1 MRRIRN
7 HFGRKVVAVILAA
20 SMTFAQTG
28 GVYAAQTVSGE
39 IVSASENETVIEVQP
54 SSEISQNGTETVS
67 GNTEETEKTAQEKT
81 TGAEETADADVSD
94 PYETVSD
101 DSAEEAAE
109 ASVSGNI
116 SDVLKGMPEGF
127 KLSDEEILGKQR
139 IREHD
144 VIRQMENMQPG
155 VDYVEDE
162 VIFYCEDPEYAKT
175 VAEAYGGTLSS
186 CELGVAVIKLDK
198 DKISV
203 KEAVAAGADEATL
216 LPPVDANTKTYLTDP
231 VKEAFVSTPEVSTEG
246 SIFSAKKNAIDKRDW
261 TYWREKAD
269 YNDPGLN
276 PAYVYPGNAVEN
288 YAVSG
293 YQWMHDAVGTYQ
305 AWAVTRGK
313 GATVAV
319 IDTGVY
325 AGHVDLVGKVTDY
338 SSETAFKNMK
348 DYSGHGTHVAG
359 IVAAAAGNNKGGVG
373 IAPEASILAIPVF
386 VENYYESAD
395 LAKGI
400 DFVTNNDKPLA
411 DVINMSLGGPL
422 YSEVEQTAITKAHDA
437 GIAVCA
443 AMGNDTANPMKYP
456 AAYDNV
462 IAVAAVDESRQKS
475 DFSTYGD
482 WADISAPGTAIFS
495 TWNGSTENAQGQ
507 TRDYYASWDG
517 TSMAC
522 PVVSGVCAL
531 YISALKEAGKEW
543 DPDMIEADLKKSVT
557 KISSPYKIGAGMV
570 NAAALLSLL
579 EDTGAP
585 QIKVPSKLSANSVIT
600 LDAES
605 AAGGT
610 TGFIY
615 TLNGKKPSAVNGEI
629 REGFFVETVSSNVAV
644 PVSDMLDNGLE
655 LNEDIKL
662 TVARITGMGTMTE
675 TAEETIKLEGNA
687 ATGASII
694 GSDVLGKGKSLVYR
708 LNRTLPKNS
717 SVWELENAPDGVTI
731 NKRTGKVSSKK
742 TSSGSFTV
750 VADIDGT
757 KIQKRVSLVDAASSV
772 TLKASGTDKNINIPV
787 TDKNGN
793 IKSVRLYNADMPGNT
808 TTENKLT
815 LTGKTDNAQIP
826 VEYISSKPSIAEV
839 DSNGVVTAKKA
850 GTVKIICRAAD
861 GSNKQAAVTVKVI
874 VPVSKI
880 DMFLDKGMQAIA
892 YGKSMKIRP
901 AIGAAYGKP
910 TINKLSWDKE
920 PVRVTAYAGTS
931 GIDVTSRCNQA
942 GYVKI
947 SNGNVRVNKKIS
959 ELGSSYKYYLI
970 TVRAKATDGSGIT
983 GEKTFPVIPPAT
995 KMRSLYNKTQ
1005 LIPVG
1010 YTGNPNLFSG
1020 DLGLSYSLATEGRVI
1035 AAILLLSRLI
1045 FRAMDILAV
1054 RKASFTNVF

>member
-1 MRRIRN
+1 M
-7 HFGRKVVAVILAA
+7 V
-20 SMTFAQTG
+20 Q
-28 GVYAAQTVSGE
+28 E
-39 IVSASENETVIEVQP
+39 ETA
-54 SSEISQNGTETVS
+54 G
-67 GNTEETEKTAQEKT
+67 TEET
-81 TGAEETADADVSD
+81 ADVSD

-101 DSAEEAAE
+101 DSAEKAAE

-231 VKEAFVSTPEVSTEG
+231 VKDAFVSTPEVSAEG

-261 TYWREKAD
+261 TYWKEKVG
-269 YNDPGLN
+269 YKDPGLD
-276 PAYVYPGNAVEN
+276 PTYVYPGNPVEN

-305 AWAVTRGK
+305 AWAVTKGK

-325 AGHVDLVGKVTDY
+325 AGHEDLTGRVTDY
-338 SSETAFKNMK
+338 SSVTDFENMK

-437 GIAVCA
+437 GIAVCVS
-443 AMGNDTANPMKYP
+443 MGNDAANPLKYP
-456 AAYDNV
+456 AGYDNV

-475 DFSTYGD
+475 DFSTYGE

-495 TWNGSTENAQGQ
+495 TWNGSTENAPGEKQ
-507 TRDYYASWDG
+507 DYYASWDG

-543 DPDMIEADLKKSVT
+543 DPDMIEADLKKSAT
-557 KISSPYKIGAGMV
+557 KIPGPYKIGAGMV
-570 NAAALLSLL
+570 NAAALLSFL

-600 LDAES
+600 FDAES
-605 AAGGT
+605 AAGRT

-757 KIQKRVSLVDAASSV
+757 KIQKRVSLVDAAASV
-772 TLKASGTDKNINIPV
+772 TLKVSGTDKNINIPV

-793 IKSVRLYNADMPGNT
+793 IKSVRLYNANTPGNT

-839 DSNGVVTAKKA
+839 DSNGTVTAKKA

-874 VPVSKI
+874 VPVSRI

-959 ELGSSYKYYLI
+959 ELGSSYKFYLI

-983 GEKTFPVIPPAT
+983 GEKTFLVIPPAT

-1005 LIPVG
+1005 LIRVG
-1010 YTGNPNLFSG
+1010 YTGIPDLFSG
-1020 DLGLSYSLATEGRVI
+1020 DLGLSYFTATGGRVI
-1035 AAILLLSRLI
+1035 SPEIISSNP
-1045 FRAMDILAV
+1045 AV
-1054 RKASFTNVF
+1054 VSAYIPSDGYSGSTEGIVYKCVLVANKKGTATITIKATDGSNKKATLKLRVY